1 MVKDDRLKVA
11 VVLAVLLVVA
21 ILSFTVAA
29 NWAQKPEI
37 HKKQFA
43 TLDEKKE
50 TVLKLTAVTTA
61 TSTLITV
68 LPGDMA
74 TPIAEKLADVSGY
87 LVIVLCAIFLE
98 KYLLVITWVAVFK
111 IIIPLICILIGV
123 RLFVNK
129 EVLNQVILK
138 LALFGVAICLV
149 IPASVGIANL
159 IEHTYENS
167 IQEAIDGG
175 IEVSQEFRDELGEE
189 DTAKEDEEE
198 NILDKIT
205 GWTKGITEKV
215 QDTVSTFSK
224 ENIQKMLK
232 SSQKEINNLIEAV
245 AVMLVTSCL
254 IPVLVLIFMLWL
266 VKTLLNVDIEKIGK
280 KRL

>member
-11 VVLAVLLVVA
+11 VVLAVLFVVA

-29 NWAQKPEI
+29 NWVQKPEI

-198 NILDKIT
+198 SILDKIT